1 MDKPVTRQYTA
12 IRLSGSWEQI
22 GRQLARNFPDEI
34 MQSRNLFRMIFGIT
48 GKDFAAYYQEIEPF
62 MPESCKQ
69 QMHGMADELAALR
82 GCDYQKATEA
92 VMGWN
97 IGYDIVQKQKDDR
110 ISKKARFS
118 GTVDTAEDGEPA
130 ACSAYAFLTPEKLIM
145 THITDAPPQAEGGVL
160 MHYLPDTDEHKFLSF
175 FSPGNVGV
183 GLGIN
188 DQKLCITYNVG
199 RPNRGAT
206 VGLPGLI
213 MAREVLAKCETV
225 DEAVGMFRA
234 HLDAGR
240 SFAHQGVRFLIGSF
254 KENRVVDL
262 QLRSRDMRVSEPKP
276 LKDEVSYIAFTN
288 HFEEDFAALNS
299 VELNETPNISSLRR
313 YERLETL
320 IAETKE
326 FTPERCFEIAC
337 DHNGKEDG
345 DNNTLCRHG
354 TATVSVVV
362 NVFTEDTAYYTVGQT
377 CKFFEQYGASNE
389 VSLDD
394 PIVPSL
400 RVRVTGKDGKPAAF
414 HKLYLFSF
422 DVPGV
427 RDTLATDENGLAL
440 FSNLPAGCYYVRTGK
455 KDKRAVE
462 TIVTAGEVA
471 ELQIDLG
478 RSTTHEK
485 KQFVAIRRENKRY
498 SIFGLSI
505 SGTLRKLDF
514 KLLFLTIMLS
524 AMFSSANSVLI
535 SPYLT
540 EVIGLP
546 TASLGRTSTLM
557 TNVAQI
563 MMLFFAGY
571 TGALSDRIGRKKVIA
586 AGFAFIFLGNV
597 IYLLAPALVPAAASI
612 TIVVAIALLA
622 RSMVGVTNQMTN
634 SSLMALM
641 SDYTSASDKSK
652 GMTAYSMANGIAAIF
667 ANGIYTSVIAQMGVK
682 AGFYV
687 SIAVAVTGFIVAF
700 FLLRENRKPSA
711 ESRKTR
717 FKDIVPLL
725 KKSKAMRASYLAA
738 LCTRTDIMVITAI
751 LVTWATKS
759 AADYGL
765 TASEAPAKVVLPIIL
780 SSIVS
785 LFAFPVFAI
794 GMDRIG
800 KIRTLKVSCLIATLG
815 FVFMGLCKNP
825 FSMFMLLPAILVSIG
840 FAGETTVPNAIVTQI
855 APRDKTGA
863 AIGGLNMMQPISMIV
878 FMAVAGILLDMVGM
892 WAVALFKIAMNLS
905 VVAYLQINQRS
916 LTAEV

>member
-12 IRLSGSWEQI
+12 IQLSGNWEQI

-48 GKDFAAYYQEIEPF
+48 GKDFEAYYREIEQY

-69 QMHGMADELAALR
+69 QMHGMADELSALR
-82 GCDYQKATEA
+82 GCDYQKAMEA

-110 ISKKARFS
+110 LRKKARFS
-118 GTVDTAEDGEPA
+118 ETTEHIEPE
-130 ACSAYAFLTPEKLIM
+130 ACSAYAFLTPDKLIM

-160 MHYLPDTDEHKFLSF
+160 MHYLPDTGEHAFLSF

-225 DEAVGMFRA
+225 DEAVTMFRA
-234 HLDAGR
+234 HLDAGGT
-240 SFAHQGVRFLIGSF
+240 FAHQGVRFLIGSF
-254 KENRVVDL
+254 KENRAVDL
-262 QLRSRDMRVSEPKP
+262 QLRSRDIHVSEPKP
-276 LKDEVSYIAFTN
+276 LKDGVSYIAFTN

-299 VELNETPNISSLRR
+299 VELNENANISSLRR
-313 YERLETL
+313 LERLESL
-320 IAETKE
+320 IAETEE

-337 DHNGKEDG
+337 DHSGKEDG

-354 TATVSVVV
+354 TATVSVIV
-362 NVFTEDTAYYTVGQT
+362 NVFTEDKAYYTVGQT
-377 CKFFEQYGASNE
+377 CKFLEQYGTPNA
-389 VSLDD
+389 VSLNE

-400 RVRVTGKDGKPAAF
+400 RVQVADKDGKPAAF
-414 HKLYLFSF
+414 RKLYLFSF
-422 DVPGV
+422 DVPGI
-427 RDTLATDENGLAL
+427 RDTLATDENGVAL
-440 FSNLPAGCYYVRTGK
+440 FSNLPAGTYFVRTGK

-462 TIVTAGEVA
+462 TVVTAGEVT
-471 ELQIDLG
+471 ELHIDLG
-478 RSTTHEK
+478 HVAPHEK
-485 KQFVAIRRENKRY
+485 KQYSAIRREKKRY
-498 SIFGLSI
+498 SIFGLSV
-505 SGTLRKLDF
+505 SGTLRKVDF
-514 KLLFLTIMLS
+514 KLLFFTIMLS
-524 AMFSSANSVLI
+524 AMFGSANSVLI

-540 EVIGLP
+540 EVVGLP
-546 TASLGRTSTLM
+546 VASLGQTSTLM

-571 TGALSDRIGRKKVIA
+571 TGALSDRIGRRKVIG
-586 AGFAFIFLGNV
+586 AGFAFILLGNV
-597 IYLLAPALVPAAASI
+597 IYLLAPALIPAAASLA
-612 TIVVAIALLA
+612 IVTAFALFA
-622 RSMVGVTNQMTN
+622 RSIVGVTNQMTN
-634 SSLMALM
+634 STLMALM
-641 SDYTSASDKSK
+641 SDYTSARDKSK

-667 ANGIYTSVIAQMGVK
+667 ANGIYSSIIARMGVR

-687 SIAVAVTGFIVAF
+687 SIAVAAIGFIVTF
-700 FLLRENRKPSA
+700 FFLRENRKPSV
-711 ESRKTR
+711 ESKKTR
-717 FKDIVPLL
+717 FKDVVPLL

-738 LCTRTDIMVITAI
+738 LCTRTDIMVITAV

-765 TASEAPAKVVLPIIL
+765 AASEAPAKVVLPIIL
-780 SSIVS
+780 SSVVS
-785 LFAFPVFAI
+785 LFAFPFFAI

-800 KIRTLKVSCLIATLG
+800 KIRTLKVSCLIATAG
-815 FVFMGLCKNP
+815 FALMAICKNP
-825 FSMFMLLPAILVSIG
+825 FSMFMLLPAILISIG

-878 FMAVAGILLDMVGM
+878 FMAVAGILLDVVGM
-892 WAVALFKIAMNLS
+892 WAVALFKIAMNLT

-916 LTAEV
+916 LAAEV

>member
-12 IRLSGSWEQI
+12 IRLSGSWEEI

-34 MQSRNLFRMIFGIT
+34 MQSRNLFRLIFGIT
-48 GKDFAAYYQEIEPF
+48 GKDFTAYYREIEPF
-62 MPESCKQ
+62 MPDSCKQ
-69 QMHGMADELAALR
+69 QMHGMADELAVLR
-82 GCDYQKATEA
+82 GCGYQKAMEA

-118 GTVDTAEDGEPA
+118 DNVDIAEHNEPA
-130 ACSAYAFLTPEKLIM
+130 SCSAYAFLMPERLVM
-145 THITDAPPQAEGGVL
+145 AHITDAPPQAEGGAL
-160 MHYLPDTDEHKFLSF
+160 MHYMPDTGEHAFLSF

-188 DQKLCITYNVG
+188 DQKLCVTYNVG

-225 DEAVGMFRA
+225 DGAIDTFRA
-234 HLDAGR
+234 HLDAGGT
-240 SFAHQGVRFLIGSF
+240 FAHQGVRFLIGSF
-254 KENRVVDL
+254 SENRVVDL
-262 QLRSRDMRVSEPKP
+262 QLRSRDMCVSEPKP
-276 LKDEVSYIAFTN
+276 LKDGVSYIAFTN
-288 HFEEDFAALNS
+288 HFEEDFASLNS
-299 VELNETPNISSLRR
+299 IERNETPNISSMRR
-313 YERLETL
+313 RERLESL
-320 IAETKE
+320 IAETEE

-337 DHNGKEDG
+337 DHSGKEEG

-354 TATVSVVV
+354 TATVSVIV

-377 CKFFEQYGASNE
+377 CKYLEQYGAPNA

-394 PIVPSL
+394 PVVPSL
-400 RVRVTGKDGKPAAF
+400 RVHVTGKDGEPVAF
-414 HKLYLFSF
+414 RKLYLFSF

-427 RDTLATDENGLAL
+427 RDTLATDENGVAI
-440 FSNLPAGCYYVRTGK
+440 FSNLPAGTYYVRTGK

-462 TIVTAGEVA
+462 TVVTADKVTELRIESGRA
-471 ELQIDLG
+471 EP
-478 RSTTHEK
+478 REK
-485 KQFVAIRRENKRY
+485 KQYAAIRRENKRY

-505 SGTLRKLDF
+505 SGALRKLDF
-514 KLLFLTIMLS
+514 KLLFFTILLS
-524 AMFSSANSVLI
+524 AMFGSANSVLI

-540 EVIGLP
+540 EVVGLP
-546 TASLGRTSTLM
+546 VASLGRTSTLM

-586 AGFAFIFLGNV
+586 AGFAFILLGNV
-597 IYLLAPALVPAAASI
+597 IYLLAPALVPATASV
-612 TIVVAIALLA
+612 TIVVVFALLA
-622 RSMVGVTNQMTN
+622 RSLVGVTNQMTN
-634 SSLMALM
+634 STLMALM
-641 SDYTSASDKSK
+641 SDYTSARDKSK

-687 SIAVAVTGFIVAF
+687 SIAVAVTGFIVTF
-700 FLLRENRKPSA
+700 FFLRENRKPSA
-711 ESRKTR
+711 ESKKTR
-717 FKDIVPLL
+717 FKDVLPLL

-738 LCTRTDIMVITAI
+738 LCTRTDIMVITAV

-765 TASEAPAKVVLPIIL
+765 AASAAPAKVVLPIIL

-800 KIRTLKVSCLIATLG
+800 KIRTLKISCLIATAG
-815 FVFMGLCKNP
+815 FAFIALCKNP

-892 WAVALFKIAMNLS
+892 WAVALFKIAMNLT

-916 LTAEV
+916 LAAEV